1 MPGGYGRGNR
11 YRWIYRQTGI
21 PGWARNRY
29 QIYGPGQPPEL
40 MYPYPE
46 PGMIPYRYPPR
57 MQIEPEEELR
67 MMEQELEMMEME
79 RDDLSEEI
87 ESLKN
92 EIEKRKKG
100 GD

>member
-29 QIYGPGQPPEL
+29 QVYG
-40 MYPYPE
+40 PE

>member
-11 YRWIYRQTGI
+11 YRWIYGQTGI
-21 PGWARNRY
+21 PGWGRNRY
-29 QIYGPGQPPEL
+29 QIYGSGQPPEL

-46 PGMIPYRYPPR
+46 PGMVPYRYPPM
-57 MQIEPEEELR
+57 MQIDPEDELR
-67 MMEQELEMMEME
+67 MMEQELKMMELE
-79 RDDLSEEI
+79 RDELSEEI